1 MSGQWASKFIDKA
14 ATAIDIATSESA
26 LELAAEF
33 IPVVG
38 DAYGAFKLA
47 ESSYK
52 VWSLVEKFERRAEAI
67 DNALKGQ
74 SKLRRP
80 WA

>member
-1 MSGQWASKFIDKA
+1 M
-14 ATAIDIATSESA
+14 
-26 LELAAEF
+26 AAEF

-74 SKLRRP
+74 SKLRKALGLGSGEVHHIIP
-80 WA
+80 IKLLKENEVV

>member
-1 MSGQWASKFIDKA
+1 
-14 ATAIDIATSESA
+14 
-26 LELAAEF
+26 LAAEF

-47 ESSYK
+47 ESNYK

-67 DNALKGQ
+67 DNSIKG
-74 SKLRRP
+74 SKQVKKGLGLRFWRSSP
-80 WA
+80 YYSD